1 MAITTA
7 TSSSVWQLYDRV
19 QAAVLIAREPSVLFD
34 PLASRL
40 ELIRF
45 PRVAPLGAARPQK
58 RDGEGPTGRNGRGVR
73 GSPGRRR
80 GAAHSTWEVARCRLF
95 LAERCRTSIKN
106 VDFSI

>member
-1 MAITTA
+1 MAA
-7 TSSSVWQLYDRV
+7 KGDSPFPRQSS
-19 QAAVLIAREPSVLFD
+19 ALFGA
-34 PLASRL
+34 LAHRL
-40 ELIRF
+40 ELGRF

-58 RDGEGPTGRNGRGVR
+58 RGGEGPTGRNDRGVR

-80 GAAHSTWEVARCRLF
+80 GAAHSTWEVARIRLF